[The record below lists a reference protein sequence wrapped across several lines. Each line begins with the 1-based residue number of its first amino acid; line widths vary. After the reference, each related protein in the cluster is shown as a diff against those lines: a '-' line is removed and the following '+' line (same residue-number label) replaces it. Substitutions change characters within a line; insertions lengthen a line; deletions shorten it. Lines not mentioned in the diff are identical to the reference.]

1 MANSSALLSP
11 FRVGLV
17 VIAGVVAFF
26 VLMSFVAKRKYS
38 DDETYKVYAV
48 FQDATGLGAKS
59 RVQIAGIEVGIVES
73 VTLTADARARALLRI
88 SNDVVLKTD
97 ARIMKRSASL
107 LGDFLLD
114 LYPGAPD
121 SPRLPPGSSIQN
133 VVAQAGVEDVFAAL
147 GEVTRDIQAVTSSL
161 KDLVASDEVG
171 SIKEIIRSMNEV
183 AQGLTLTITQ
193 AGGRLDNILGDI
205 EALSSSVRTLASGQ
219 TDNVQQILGN
229 LRLLSEQANQLV
241 ATVQGIVG
249 TGEGELKSSVASVR
263 DTLDALRETLEGT
276 RALVANT
283 DATVTAGRQIIEG
296 IDRGEGTVGALLR
309 EDGIA
314 RRIEQ
319 TLDDVTSITK
329 PLGKLQT
336 HVHLREEVHWRP
348 GAKSPSGKA
357 SFGVRLVPGDDPKF
371 YGVGLVSEPR
381 GKVERETVQVR
392 GADGEMLAPV
402 EQIIRT
408 NDDLKFNAYIGRRFG
423 QHAALRVGMLESS
436 GGVGADLFA
445 LGDSLRLT
453 VDAFDWGNPDARF
466 PRLRASAQ
474 WTPWEHVYLGVGV
487 DDVLNTERINR
498 LESGTIQSGVDF
510 FVSAG
515 LQFDDKDLKALITM
529 MGIPAVN

>member
-1 MANSSALLSP
+1 MANRSALLSP

-88 SNDVVLKTD
+88 SNDVILRTD
-97 ARIMKRSASL
+97 ARITKRSASL

-114 LYPGAPD
+114 LYPGNPD
-121 SPRLPPGSSIQN
+121 SPALAAGSAIDN

-147 GEVTRDIQAVTSSL
+147 GEVTRDIQSVTSSL

-193 AGGRLDNILGDI
+193 AGGRLDNILGDV
-205 EALSSSVRTLASGQ
+205 EVLSGSVRTLATGQ
-219 TDNVQQILGN
+219 THNVQEIVGN
-229 LRLLSEQANQLV
+229 LRLLSEQANQLM

-263 DTLDALRETLEGT
+263 DTLDALQKTLEDT
-276 RALVANT
+276 RTLVANA
-283 DATVTAGRQIIEG
+283 DRTVTVGREIIEG
-296 IDRGEGTVGALLR
+296 IDRGEGTVGAFLR
-309 EDGIA
+309 DDGIA

-329 PLGKLQT
+329 PLGALQT
-336 HVHLREEVHWRP
+336 HVHMREEVHFRP

-357 SFGVRLVPGDDPKF
+357 SFEVRLVPGEDPKF
-371 YGVGLVSEPR
+371 YGVGIVSEPR
-381 GKVERETVQVR
+381 GKIERETIQIR

-402 EQIIRT
+402 EQVVRT
-408 NDDLKFNAYIGRRFG
+408 NDDLKFNLYMGRRFG
-423 QHAALRVGMLESS
+423 PAALRVGLLESS
-436 GGVGADLFA
+436 GGFGADLFA
-445 LGDSLRLT
+445 LGDNLRLT
-453 VDAFDWGNPDARF
+453 VDAFDWSNPDARF

-474 WTPWEHVYLGVGV
+474 WTPWEHVYLGAGV
-487 DDVLNTERINR
+487 DDFLNSQRVNR
-498 LESGTIQSGVDF
+498 PETGSIQSGIDF

-515 LQFDDKDLKALITM
+515 LQFNDKDLKALISM
-529 MGIPAVN
+529 MGIPAVK